1 MDVPAEDRYKSVFK
15 NYYTKPKLRYGEDNN
30 EVNPKSKMFD
40 PNYNP
45 NEKQYIIY
53 LTNL

>member
-1 MDVPAEDRYKSVFK
+1 MDVPPEDRYKSVFK
-15 NYYTKPKLRYGEDNN
+15 SYYTKPKMRMEDDNQ

-45 NEKQYIIY
+45 NEKK
-53 LTNL
+53 